1 MSPSLPKAARADPAL
16 VNFAISASREK
27 QGSPL
32 MRADSAGEITV
43 DGSLVQESATVLQP
57 AMTGELGPQPKGVRW
72 QCALVAI
79 IA

>member
-1 MSPSLPKAARADPAL
+1 
-16 VNFAISASREK
+16 
-27 QGSPL
+27 